1 MDHIVTSTLNA
12 NRAVIPSCSIAPN
25 NDRPRDVDILLER
38 SDNDHWV
45 VTMISLRARN
55 WAAHEL
61 CCALRSCFAGSMRL
75 DIMSADRLLK
85 NARKQGFKT
94 EFVGLGGKDI
104 F

>member
-12 NRAVIPSCSIAPN
+12 NPTVIPSCTLAPSN
-25 NDRPRDVDILLER
+25 AGTRDVDILLER

-45 VTMISLRARN
+45 VTMISLRAQN

-61 CCALRSCFAGSMRL
+61 CCALRACFAGSMRL

-85 NARKQGFKT
+85 NARKQAFKT

-104 F
+104 Y

>member
-1 MDHIVTSTLNA
+1 MDHIVISTLNA
-12 NRAVIPSCSIAPN
+12 NPAVSPGCAIAPSN
-25 NDRPRDVDILLER
+25 ARPRDVDILLER
-38 SDNDHWV
+38 SDNGHWV
-45 VTMISLRARN
+45 VTMISLQARN

-61 CCALRSCFAGSMRL
+61 CCALRSCFAGTMRL

-85 NARKQGFKT
+85 NAHKQGFKT

>member
-1 MDHIVTSTLNA
+1 MDHIVIGTLNA
-12 NRAVIPSCSIAPN
+12 NPTVIPSCSIAPN
-25 NDRPRDVDILLER
+25 DDRPGDVDILLER

-55 WAAHEL
+55 WAAREL

-85 NARKQGFKT
+85 NARDQGFKT

>member
-1 MDHIVTSTLNA
+1 M
-12 NRAVIPSCSIAPN
+12 C
-25 NDRPRDVDILLER
+25 
-38 SDNDHWV
+38 
-45 VTMISLRARN
+45 
-55 WAAHEL
+55 
-61 CCALRSCFAGSMRL
+61 L

>member
-1 MDHIVTSTLNA
+1 MDHIAITALNT
-12 NRAVIPSCSIAPN
+12 NPTVFPRCSIAPN
-25 NDRPRDVDILLER
+25 NEKTSDVDILLDR
-38 SDNDHWV
+38 SDYDHWV

-61 CCALRSCFAGSMRL
+61 CCPLRSCFAGSMRL

-85 NARKQGFKT
+85 SARKQGFKT